1 MLPASASLTGIVT
14 DDGVS
19 GLPVVYAWT
28 KTSGPGTVTFG
39 TPNATST
46 SAAFSLAGTYVLTL
60 TANDGEL
67 AGSDTITVIVSSPGN
82 VAPAVNAGADQ
93 ILTLPATTAS
103 LAGTVTDDGLP
114 GGGVTTQWTKVSG
127 PGTVTF
133 GNAAAASTTASFS
146 VQGAYVL
153 QLTANDGAATASDTI
168 TITVDSN
175 PSNKAIDFGGTNAFV
190 TFGPA
195 PGLGASVF
203 TVETWFRRDG
213 AGHCHEHGHRRRGR
227 RAARDEGHGRGRRQQ
242 PGHELLP
249 RHPSV

>member
-1 MLPASASLTGIVT
+1 MVVT
-14 DDGVS
+14 
-19 GLPVVYAWT
+19 
-28 KTSGPGTVTFG
+28 
-39 TPNATST
+39 
-46 SAAFSLAGTYVLTL
+46 
-60 TANDGEL
+60 
-67 AGSDTITVIVSSPGN
+67 SPGN

-93 ILTLPATTAS
+93 ILTLPTTTAS

-114 GGGVTTQWTKVSG
+114 GVGVTTQWTKVSG

-146 VQGAYVL
+146 VQGVYVL
-153 QLTANDGAATASDTI
+153 QLTANDGAASAEERHV

-213 AGHCHEHGHRRRGR
+213 AGH
-227 RAARDEGHGRGRRQQ
+227 RDEHRAPAASSPFR
-242 PGHELLP
+242 
-249 RHPSV
+249 S